1 MKRTDKDTLDD
12 INDAPDIQRLVTD
25 KRDSKR
31 ATPAKGRRRNRR
43 YENRILSAQVQDDFD
58 NEDENAT
65 FEHEDVDR
73 DSKFINL

>member
-58 NEDENAT
+58 NEDE
-65 FEHEDVDR
+65 DVDR
-73 DSKFINL
+73 DSKFINS